1 MGQIFGAFR
10 GMQDG
15 PLGRAVRGGGGAP
28 LVKTGEYLVT
38 FAYGDD
44 RQKQVLRVERLGG
57 LTGVSGFGADDDE
70 EEAEQFDAPVVPAA
84 ARAVTAPSRR

>member
-15 PLGRAVRGGGGAP
+15 PLGRAARGGGAP

-38 FAYGDD
+38 FVYGDD
-44 RQKQVLRVERLGG
+44 RQKQVLRVERIGG
-57 LTGVSGFGADDDE
+57 LTGVSGFGQEGDD
-70 EEAEQFDAPVVPAA
+70 EEAEQFDALVVPAGS
-84 ARAVTAPSRR
+84 RVVTAPARR